1 VTRLVIPLMA
11 VLLSAA
17 ATVHLAR
24 DARAV
29 RHNGEP
35 VVATLAR
42 YSANGPGVVIIFQP
56 EDCLGDGNMVRR
68 WNTLA
73 SAPGLRVQGLVT
85 GGGVSAVQK
94 KMFAETGLR
103 MKLGA
108 ISPED
113 ASLVGG
119 KLGYTRTPFALVL
132 DGRGRVAGS
141 FPASQ
146 NVPPEIVA
154 ALVSGS

>member
-1 VTRLVIPLMA
+1 MA
-11 VLLSAA
+11 VLLSAGA
-17 ATVHLAR
+17 AVHLAR
-24 DARAV
+24 DARVV

-35 VVATLAR
+35 VASTLAR
-42 YSANGPGVVIIFQP
+42 YSADGPGVVIIFQP

-73 SAPGLRVQGLVT
+73 SAPGLNVRGLVT
-85 GGGVSAVQK
+85 GGDLSSTQKTIFAQTGARMALGNISSA
-94 KMFAETGLR
+94 
-103 MKLGA
+103 
-108 ISPED
+108 D

-141 FPASQ
+141 FPANQ
-146 NVPPEIVA
+146 NIPPEVVTT
-154 ALVSGS
+154 LVSGS